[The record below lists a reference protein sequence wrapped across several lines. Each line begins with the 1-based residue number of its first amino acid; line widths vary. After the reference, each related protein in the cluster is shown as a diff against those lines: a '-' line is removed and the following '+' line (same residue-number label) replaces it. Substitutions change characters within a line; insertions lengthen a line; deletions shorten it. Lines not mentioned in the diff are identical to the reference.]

1 MRKALDGLYL
11 ASGALAAIFLAA
23 IAVVIII
30 QVVARMRGIAF
41 DSTELSGF
49 FMAASTFLGL
59 AYTFRAGGHVR
70 VSLLVNS
77 MGGARRKMLELW
89 CCVFGAG
96 LSAFVSWNV
105 LLFTLE
111 SFEYQDVSPG
121 LMAIPFWIPQAG
133 MSAGMIILTIALLD
147 AAVAVATG
155 RRAGYEE
162 NVDTALD

>member
-11 ASGALAAIFLAA
+11 ASGVLAAVFLAA

-30 QVVARMRGIAF
+30 QVVARLMGIAF
-41 DSTELSGF
+41 DSTEISGF

-59 AYTFRAGGHVR
+59 ACTFRAGGHVR

-77 MGGARRKMLELW
+77 TEGARRKLLELW
-89 CCVFGAG
+89 CCVFGA
-96 LSAFVSWNV
+96 LLCAYASWHI
-105 LLFTLE
+105 LMFTLE

-133 MSAGMIILTIALLD
+133 MSAGMIILTIALAD
-147 AAVAVATG
+147 AALAVAAG

-162 NVDTALD
+162 NTDTALD